1 MNGKFLFFCCISDP
15 PQNYNLLLAF
25 GFHIPTLQIGK
36 SKLVLTEGQTM
47 ELKNLLDLNYKPKVN
62 TFFAQSKFDLK

>member
-1 MNGKFLFFCCISDP
+1 M
-15 PQNYNLLLAF
+15 NYNLLLAF